1 MKNENKTMIPDISG
15 VEIFTPEEV
24 EKIMAA
30 VQPFDIYHI
39 CIMLSLLM
47 GVTYSELVGVQWG
60 DIDAENK
67 LLRIRRIGIT
77 HLIDRGYDI
86 SECITTKLKNERQAR
101 ELMIPNQIANQLAI
115 MKVYHKDDQLILEE
129 PFEEIRAARLQGRYK
144 RFLKKVGVRFKSMS
158 TLRNTFAVRCIEDGM
173 DIEELSKL
181 LGHADAKETSR
192 KFKRIATKTINAV

>member
-1 MKNENKTMIPDISG
+1 MKNDNKTMVPDISG
-15 VEIFTPEEV
+15 VETFTPKEV

-101 ELMIPNQIANQLAI
+101 ELMIPEQIANQLAI

-144 RFLKKVGVRFKSMS
+144 RFLKKVNS
-158 TLRNTFAVRCIEDGM
+158 TL
-173 DIEELSKL
+173 
-181 LGHADAKETSR
+181 
-192 KFKRIATKTINAV
+192 